1 MINHHSALIYTMVM
15 VSASDG
21 NMTDAELQTIGEI
34 IRNLPI
40 FEDFDRSTIAKA
52 AEDCAELL
60 ADPDGLDEAAQL
72 INQAL
77 PVRLRE
83 TAYALACDIAAADG
97 TVSQSE
103 SELLRWLRARLN
115 IGRLEA
121 AAIERGARAHYMTL

>member
-34 IRNLPI
+34 IKNLPI

-83 TAYALACDIAAADG
+83 TAYALACDVAAADG